1 MNQLT
6 APVQGSAHRS
16 APAPRARDRDRAPS
30 EELGRLGRTAG
41 NRAVGLLL
49 DRSSGAAESRANEA
63 ERRALRAVPG
73 PSGALVRGDAAGEQL
88 TDAGRGYFEPLVG
101 GPLSGVAVHRDAGT
115 ARLLARSRAQA
126 LSYGRHVVLPAGL
139 DPDTGDG
146 RALLAHELAHVVA
159 APSGPPVVSH
169 KDGIEPHYPTEEE
182 QRELARA
189 LGRPPYRRATP
200 AGSPTTASSPAPTS
214 APASPTQA
222 APEAP
227 TNVGR
232 TLDAAAR
239 TALASRLKQPL
250 FDTLDALERD
260 VGLASVS
267 EDIALLAVQKA
278 LDAVYDHFGAYLTVR
293 TTLTTDA
300 RTTAAQRKATP
311 EGQVLV
317 TFTPSD
323 TLATSTVA
331 TLIDTHCSECR
342 EALAG
347 LDRDSKDAVLDAL
360 ITTAFA
366 ERADQAGRVAKANAS
381 GAYSG
386 PRQDLFIN
394 LRVPGTYQGT
404 YDTAVH
410 ELLHR
415 VTHPAFTAVFVPR
428 YRAVVEGFTEY
439 FTKQIIGPGPT
450 GYGQVVP
457 KVKDA
462 LGAAYSPFL
471 FSSVT
476 EASEESLRRAYFQG
490 RLDLIGWMPLDE
502 KEREAVVRAHGSEGW
517 DPAVA
522 ARKALEYPA
531 AFKAEQAAHPNLLGI
546 GLYFPSRTSPSARP
560 TVRYARVFAQETS
573 YARWRAL
580 LEGHLVGPPIHG
592 PLSVAAGLGV
602 AGEYQEPRFHVGV
615 GARAVGDVAGTGAG
629 RDLGVMPFA
638 FAGVRA
644 WQRIQIGAEG
654 FVLVPVFGDQPMV
667 RGVGA
672 TVGVEF

>member
-1 MNQLT
+1 MKQLT
-6 APVQGSAHRS
+6 APVQGSVRPS
-16 APAPRARDRDRAPS
+16 AAPVPGRRERL
-30 EELGRLGRTAG
+30 ENLGRLGRAAG

-49 DRSSGAAESRANEA
+49 DNSSGAAESRANEA
-63 ERRALRAVPG
+63 ERRALQAAPRSSG
-73 PSGALVRGDAAGEQL
+73 PPVLGRRGEL
-88 TDAGRGYFEPLVG
+88 TEAGRRYFEPLVG
-101 GPLSGVAVHRDAGT
+101 GPLSGVTVHRDAGS
-115 ARLLARSRAQA
+115 ARLLARSRA
-126 LSYGRHVVLPAGL
+126 LSYGRDVVLPAGL
-139 DPDTGDG
+139 DPQTGDG

-159 APSGPPVVSH
+159 SPSGPPVVSH
-169 KDGIEPHYPTEEE
+169 KDGVEPHYPTEDE

-189 LGRPPYRRATP
+189 LGRPPYRK
-200 AGSPTTASSPAPTS
+200 PTTTGSSPAPTS
-214 APASPTQA
+214 ATVPPAQA
-222 APEAP
+222 APGP
-227 TNVGR
+227 TTNAGR
-232 TLDAAAR
+232 SLDAAAR
-239 TALASRLKQPL
+239 TALAGRLKEPL
-250 FDTLDALERD
+250 FDTLDTLD
-260 VGLASVS
+260 HGVGSASVS
-267 EDIALLAVQKA
+267 EDTALLAVQRA

-300 RTTAAQRKATP
+300 RTTAAQRKATA

-317 TFTPSD
+317 TFTPPD
-323 TLATSTVA
+323 TLATSTIA

-342 EALAG
+342 DALAG
-347 LDRDSKDAVLDAL
+347 LDGESKDAVLDAL
-360 ITTAFA
+360 ITAAFA
-366 ERADQAGRVAKANAS
+366 ERGDQARRLAKANAA

-386 PRQDLFIN
+386 PRQDLFMN
-394 LRVPGTYQGT
+394 LRVPGTYEGT
-404 YDTAVH
+404 YGTAVH

-428 YRAVVEGFTEY
+428 YRAVAEGFTEY
-439 FTKQIIGPGPT
+439 FTKQIIGPGPS
-450 GYGQVVP
+450 GYAQVIQN
-457 KVKDA
+457 VKDA

-502 KEREAVVRAHGSEGW
+502 KEREAVAKAHGSQGW

-531 AFKAEQAAHPNLLGI
+531 AFKAEQAAHPNLLGV
-546 GLYFPSRTSPSARP
+546 GLYFPSRNSPSARP

-580 LEGHLVGPPIHG
+580 LEGHLVGPPIKG

-602 AGEYQEPRFHVGV
+602 SGEYQEPRFHAGV
-615 GARAVGDVAGTGAG
+615 GARVVGDVAGTGAG

-654 FVLVPVFGDQPMV
+654 FVLVPVLGGQPLV

>member
-1 MNQLT
+1 MRQHT
-6 APVQGSAHRS
+6 APVRGRAHRPP
-16 APAPRARDRDRAPS
+16 APAASTRGPDRAPF
-30 EELGRLGRTAG
+30 EQLGRLGRAAG

-49 DRSSGAAESRANEA
+49 DSSSGAAESRANQA

-73 PSGALVRGDAAGEQL
+73 ASGPLVLGQWAGQL
-88 TDAGRGYFEPLVG
+88 TDAGRRYFEPLVG
-101 GPLSGVAVHRDAGT
+101 GPLSGVAVHRDGGS
-115 ARLLARSRAQA
+115 ARLLARSRA

-139 DPDTGDG
+139 DPETGDG

-159 APSGPPVVSH
+159 SSSGAPVVSH
-169 KDGIEPHYPTEEE
+169 KDGIEPHYPTEDE

-189 LGRPPYRRATP
+189 LGRPYRRATP
-200 AGSPTTASSPAPTS
+200 AVGSSTTASSPVP
-214 APASPTQA
+214 APATGSPTQA
-222 APEAP
+222 TPEPAG
-227 TNVGR
+227 NAGR

-239 TALASRLKQPL
+239 TALASRLKEPL
-250 FDTLDALERD
+250 FDTLDTLERD
-260 VGLASVS
+260 VGTASVS
-267 EDIALLAVQKA
+267 EESAFLAVQKA
-278 LDAVYDHFGAYLTVR
+278 VDAVYDYFGAYLTVR

-323 TLATSTVA
+323 TLATSTIA
-331 TLIDTHCSECR
+331 TLIETHCGTCR
-342 EALAG
+342 EALDG
-347 LDRDSKDAVLDAL
+347 LDRESKDAVVDVL

-366 ERADQAGRVAKANAS
+366 ARGNQVRRVAKANTG

-386 PRQDLFIN
+386 QRQDLFIN

-404 YDTAVH
+404 YETAVH

-439 FTKQIIGPGPT
+439 FTKQIVGPGPS
-450 GYGQVVP
+450 GYGQVVL

-462 LGAAYSPFL
+462 LGAVYSPFL

-490 RLDLIGWMPLDE
+490 RLDLIGWVPLDE
-502 KEREAVVRAHGSEGW
+502 RERVAVAKAHGSQPW

-522 ARKALEYPA
+522 RRKALEYPA

-546 GLYFPSRTSPSARP
+546 GLYFPTRTTASARP

-592 PLSVAAGLGV
+592 PLSVAAGLGL

-615 GARAVGDVAGTGAG
+615 GARVAGSVAGTGAG
-629 RDLGVMPFA
+629 HDLGVMPFA

-654 FVLVPVFGDQPMV
+654 FVLVPVLGDQPMA

>member
-6 APVQGSAHRS
+6 APTREPAHRPP
-16 APAPRARDRDRAPS
+16 APAPRPRERDRAPV
-30 EELGRLGRTAG
+30 EELGRLGRAAG

-49 DRSSGAAESRANEA
+49 DSSSGAESRANQA
-63 ERRALRAVPG
+63 EQRALRAGPG
-73 PSGALVRGDAAGEQL
+73 PSGPLVVGGGQL
-88 TDAGRGYFEPLVG
+88 TDAGRRYFEPLVG
-101 GPLSGVAVHRDAGT
+101 GPLNGVAVHRDGGS
-115 ARLLARSRAQA
+115 ARLLARSRA
-126 LSYGRHVVLPAGL
+126 LSYGRHVVLPTGL
-139 DPDTGDG
+139 DPETVDG

-159 APSGPPVVSH
+159 TPSDPPVVSH
-169 KDGIEPHYPTEEE
+169 KDGVEPHYPTEAE

-189 LGRPPYRRATP
+189 LGRPYRRPTP
-200 AGSPTTASSPAPTS
+200 TAGSPAAASPTAATG
-214 APASPTQA
+214 SPTQA
-222 APEAP
+222 APEPAGSA
-227 TNVGR
+227 GR
-232 TLDAAAR
+232 TLDGAAR
-239 TALASRLKQPL
+239 TALASRLKEPL
-250 FDTLDALERD
+250 FDTLDTLASD
-260 VGLASVS
+260 VGTASVS
-267 EDIALLAVQKA
+267 EESAFLAVQKA
-278 LDAVYDHFGAYLTVR
+278 VDAVYDHFGDYLTVR

-300 RTTAAQRKATP
+300 RTTAEQRKATP

-323 TLATSTVA
+323 TLATSTIA
-331 TLIDTHCSECR
+331 TLIETHCRVCR
-342 EALAG
+342 EALDG
-347 LDRDSKDAVLDAL
+347 LDRDSKDAVVDAL

-366 ERADQAGRVAKANAS
+366 ERGDQVRRVAKANTG

-386 PRQDLFIN
+386 QRQDLFIN

-404 YDTAVH
+404 YETAVH

-439 FTKQIIGPGPT
+439 FTKQIVGPGPS
-450 GYGQVVP
+450 GYGQVVL

-462 LGAAYSPFL
+462 LGAVYSPFL

-490 RLDLIGWMPLDE
+490 RLDLIGWVPMDDR
-502 KEREAVVRAHGSEGW
+502 EREAVTKARGSQPW

-522 ARKALEYPA
+522 RRKALEYPA
-531 AFKAEQAAHPNLLGI
+531 EFKAEQAAHPNLLGI
-546 GLYFPSRTSPSARP
+546 GLYFPARTTASARP

-592 PLSVAAGLGV
+592 PLSVAAGVGV

-615 GARAVGDVAGTGAG
+615 GARVVGDVAGTGAG

-654 FVLVPVFGDQPMV
+654 FVLVPVLGDQPLA